1 MKDIGYFQS
10 AWLFIWNFIKQSFVY
25 RLLRSCYD
33 GISGAWQRSI
43 ITDFFRREH
52 FSDGSS
58 EKSVFGRILHSP
70 FTFLT
75 WLQKVCGSKLKK
87 KIETSYI
94 VRFCNIYLHNLLAF
108 NSRFIGILMVGAAL
122 GSVIASVSRGG
133 QGSIAM
139 YAVLIVGA
147 AVSITN
153 INLTEFLADSWI
165 AKLIQHLSGIEF
177 GYKFYDKGFTVKV
190 SRLWI
195 AAFVGI
201 IAGIAGGML
210 GPVMGIGVIVGLF
223 AVFLVLKSTLA
234 GVYMTVFLAPLVPTM
249 AMVGMVMLCF
259 LSILVRALTDKG
271 FKWRFEGVGF
281 LMLGFLAVYLFASIN
296 SFAMVNSLSIF
307 AIYLVFMLFYFVVIN
322 TIKSRKQLFDVLTI
336 FAVSGTLVCL
346 YGVAQYLFGWDTA
359 AAWLDDEMFGDIKMR
374 VYSTLE
380 NPNVLGEYIL
390 LILPVCAAL
399 VWQKPNKLS
408 KLVFTLAAGVMFA
421 TLILTFSR
429 GCWIGF
435 MVTAGLFVTFVCG
448 KIWGLALIALPFVPM
463 IIPESIINRFAS
475 VGDMKDSSTSYRVY
489 IWMGSLAMVKD
500 FWASGIGPG
509 TEAFKA
515 VYPFYS
521 YSGIVAPHSHNMF
534 LQILVETGV
543 VGIGVFLIILYMFG
557 KKMIDGYQAT
567 SRKGSRLGAMIVAIT
582 TGVIGF
588 AVQGM
593 FDNCFYNYR
602 VFLIFWFVLAL
613 GISAVYIAKDEK
625 KKNETKQSLKVV
637 KD

>member
-1 MKDIGYFQS
+1 MKEIDYFQTV
-10 AWLFIWNFIKQSFVY
+10 WLFILNIIKQSYVY
-25 RLLRSCYD
+25 KLLRWCYD
-33 GISGAWQRSI
+33 GISGAWQRSV
-43 ITDFFRREH
+43 ITNFFRREH
-52 FSDGSS
+52 FLSGSA
-58 EKSVFGRILHSP
+58 EYSVFGKILHSP
-70 FTFLT
+70 FTFFA
-75 WLQKVCGSKLKK
+75 WLQKVWGSRLKQ
-87 KIETSYI
+87 KIETSCV

-108 NSRFIGILMVGAAL
+108 NTRFIGILMVGAGL
-122 GSVIASVSRGG
+122 GSIIVSAVKGG
-133 QGSIAM
+133 HGSIFVYAM
-139 YAVLIVGA
+139 LLIGA
-147 AVSITN
+147 AVTIPN
-153 INLTEFLADSWI
+153 FNLTEFFAESWLAKI
-165 AKLIQHLSGIEF
+165 VQHLSGVEL
-177 GYKFYDKGFTVKV
+177 GYKFYDKNYTAKS

-195 AAFVGI
+195 ALLIGI
-201 IAGIAGGML
+201 VSGAAGAYAGTL
-210 GPVMGIGVIVGLF
+210 IGIGVITGLF
-223 AVFLVLKSTLA
+223 VLFLILKSTLA
-234 GVYMTVFLAPLVPTM
+234 GVYMTVFLAPLMPTM
-249 AMVGMVMLCF
+249 AMAGLVMLCL
-259 LSILVRALTDKG
+259 LSLLIKALSDNG

-281 LMLGFLAVYLFASIN
+281 LVLGFLAVYLFASVN

-307 AIYLVFMLFYFVVIN
+307 AIYLVFMMFYFVVIN
-322 TIKSRKQLFDVLTI
+322 TVRSRKQLFDVLTI
-336 FAVSGTLVCL
+336 FAVSGTIVCL

-359 AAWLDDEMFGDIKMR
+359 AAWIDDEMFSDIKMR

-390 LILPVCAAL
+390 LVLPVCAAL

-448 KIWGLALIALPFVPM
+448 KMWGLALIALPFVPM
-463 IIPESIINRFAS
+463 IIPESIINRFTS

-489 IWMGSLAMVKD
+489 IWMGSLAMIKD

-534 LQILVETGV
+534 LQILVETGI
-543 VGIGVFLIILYMFG
+543 VGIGVFLTTLYMFG

-567 SRKGSRLGAMIVAIT
+567 KRKGSRLGAMIIAIT
-582 TGVIGF
+582 AGVIGF

-602 VFLIFWFVLAL
+602 VFLIFWFILAL

-625 KKNETKQSLKVV
+625 KKNDLGLKVV